1 MSRYGNP
8 LSFQHVGDTDIN
20 EVEIE
25 MKKTDP
31 SFKFQPG
38 DKKLI
43 KAIADHVNDI
53 FNKYGL
59 KEGVAYFMKDE
70 SNKEKSIANVVQNI
84 NVPEHSFLSE
94 LLLTIENNSKAK
106 NEHGYR
112 YNRRVQF
119 LSAYLRMLSGPLA
132 YETIQR
138 NLPRALPSLVSTNR
152 YIRNSGCDITLG
164 ILRTHELRN
173 YIDERSLD
181 PVVCLSEDGT
191 RIIGRIQ
198 YDSKSNQLIGFV
210 LPLNESTGM
219 PIPFT
224 YPATSL
230 EEIFKHFSNDNPIAT
245 NMNVIMAQPVGNA
258 PPFCLLI
265 FGTDNRYTGKHVA
278 GRWQF
283 IVKELA
289 KVGIS
294 VLTISSDSATPY
306 NSAMHRLSAL
316 GEKSKFEWYSS
327 NENIECPFYIQD
339 SVHIATK
346 MRNFILATLYALKV
360 VPFGKYFIRL
370 SHLHELIARFPKDAH
385 QLTGS
390 TLNACDRQNF
400 SSVSKMCD
408 DKVVTLLRDR
418 IKSSAGTAQYLQL
431 IRDIID
437 SFMSTTLAPL
447 QRIRKIWYSLFL
459 VRIWRQFIV
468 SSDQYKLKE
477 NFISA
482 NCYTCIEL
490 NAHSMVKCL
499 LYLKK
504 IDKPSYFKPHVFDSQ
519 ACESMFRS
527 FRSLTSTYSTVVNC
541 TLKEATNRVSKIGF
555 QNQIVQ
561 TTSDHFVYPR
571 TKTTSTHK
579 TPDSLPTM
587 EQIANEI
594 QFCHKLAIATA
605 SKLGLIVTKREKN
618 VTYSCKIRPYRS
630 KREVKLP
637 KKNTN
642 SNVKVNLYK
651 LKLSDFKNIQLK
663 NYAGKISPASID
675 ATSPYI
681 DVQFSKSK
689 PIIIK
694 KTSLCWLLG
703 TDCPKMSSD
712 RLLRVQYSL
721 TKQPIHKSKQKRKP
735 KHH

>member
-1 MSRYGNP
+1 
-8 LSFQHVGDTDIN
+8 
-20 EVEIE
+20 
-25 MKKTDP
+25 
-31 SFKFQPG
+31 
-38 DKKLI
+38 
-43 KAIADHVNDI
+43 
-53 FNKYGL
+53 
-59 KEGVAYFMKDE
+59 
-70 SNKEKSIANVVQNI
+70 
-84 NVPEHSFLSE
+84 
-94 LLLTIENNSKAK
+94 
-106 NEHGYR
+106 
-112 YNRRVQF
+112 
-119 LSAYLRMLSGPLA
+119 
-132 YETIQR
+132 
-138 NLPRALPSLVSTNR
+138 
-152 YIRNSGCDITLG
+152 
-164 ILRTHELRN
+164 
-173 YIDERSLD
+173 
-181 PVVCLSEDGT
+181 
-191 RIIGRIQ
+191 
-198 YDSKSNQLIGFV
+198 
-210 LPLNESTGM
+210 
-219 PIPFT
+219 
-224 YPATSL
+224 
-230 EEIFKHFSNDNPIAT
+230 
-245 NMNVIMAQPVGNA
+245 
-258 PPFCLLI
+258 
-265 FGTDNRYTGKHVA
+265 
-278 GRWQF
+278 
-283 IVKELA
+283 
-289 KVGIS
+289 
-294 VLTISSDSATPY
+294 
-306 NSAMHRLSAL
+306 
-316 GEKSKFEWYSS
+316 
-327 NENIECPFYIQD
+327 
-339 SVHIATK
+339 
-346 MRNFILATLYALKV
+346 
-360 VPFGKYFIRL
+360 
-370 SHLHELIARFPKDAH
+370 
-385 QLTGS
+385 
-390 TLNACDRQNF
+390 
-400 SSVSKMCD
+400 
-408 DKVVTLLRDR
+408 
-418 IKSSAGTAQYLQL
+418 
-431 IRDIID
+431 
-437 SFMSTTLAPL
+437 
-447 QRIRKIWYSLFL
+447 
-459 VRIWRQFIV
+459 
-468 SSDQYKLKE
+468 
-477 NFISA
+477 
-482 NCYTCIEL
+482 
-490 NAHSMVKCL
+490 MVKCL